1 VPVGIGSTF
10 DFGNEEDDEQP
21 DAIIEPQMTAAITA
35 GIRRLD
41 IRLTLA
47 LSGGNI
53 RGRLLRQ

>member
-47 LSGGNI
+47 LSGCNI
-53 RGRLLRQ
+53 RGRLLRH